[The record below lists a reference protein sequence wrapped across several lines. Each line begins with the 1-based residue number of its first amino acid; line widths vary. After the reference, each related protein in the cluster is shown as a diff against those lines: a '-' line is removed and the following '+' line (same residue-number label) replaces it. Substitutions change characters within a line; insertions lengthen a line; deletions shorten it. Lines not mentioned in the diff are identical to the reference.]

1 MLRYWHFFKH
11 NKYFISFITYYQ
23 GFGNVTSLNTI
34 KQTISSWIGLN
45 WHWVFGIDWYLY
57 IFYPY
62 LNSVMENIAIKEE
75 DLTLLWKNVGNIYL
89 NRDFHVVSV
98 NTLRL
103 HIRNNNFVTFITLLK
118 TPLDRN
124 IIWNLLLLIT
134 CSIWIQFCK
143 CLNFY
148 LCLLI

>member
-1 MLRYWHFFKH
+1 MLYRVHLAINGVRTH
-11 NKYFISFITYYQ
+11 NFSKYVVKSVHAKYPMSMK
-23 GFGNVTSLNTI
+23 VALNTI

-75 DLTLLWKNVGNIYL
+75 DYYEKNVGNIYL

-103 HIRNNNFVTFITLLK
+103 HYT
-118 TPLDRN
+118 
-124 IIWNLLLLIT
+124 
-134 CSIWIQFCK
+134 
-143 CLNFY
+143 
-148 LCLLI
+148 